1 MATSAVQMNGNMV
14 GGSAIMS
21 FFKTSKWEYLDAL
34 KVDVMGVNV
43 LGLDFMA
50 LILWENVS
58 EQGKERMS
66 SVTHPLQHLY

>member
-1 MATSAVQMNGNMV
+1 M
-14 GGSAIMS
+14 
-21 FFKTSKWEYLDAL
+21 SKWEYLDAL
-34 KVDVMGVNV
+34 GVDVMGVNV
-43 LGLDFMA
+43 LGVDFMA